1 MPPPLVRRVEILE
14 EHVDALRHLPAQV
27 SAIGADVV
35 ALRVDVTELRGEVI
49 DIRRDLSEL
58 RGQVVD
64 IRRDVSE
71 LREALSDD
79 RGGLIKVGAEFAAIR
94 HEIRAGDEETRRQM
108 RVLHEDV
115 IARIALLQEGT
126 RPARRNRN
134 RPSGTRRR
142 KQ

>member
-14 EHVDALRHLPAQV
+14 EHVDALRHLPGQV
-27 SAIGADVV
+27 SAIGADVVALRADVV
-35 ALRVDVTELRGEVI
+35 ALRVDVTELR
-49 DIRRDLSEL
+49 
-58 RGQVVD
+58 
-64 IRRDVSE
+64 
-71 LREALSDD
+71 EALSDG

-126 RPARRNRN
+126 RPARRNRD
-134 RPSGTRRR
+134 RASGTRRR
-142 KQ
+142 KHR